1 MKLNDYFE
9 SCSIALKEPS
19 KEKLGPLIDLYS
31 SQVDVGSY
39 DVIIMG
45 VPDGRLSF
53 GNENC
58 SLAPNEIRKEL
69 YDLYAGDWALSILDL
84 GNLKI
89 GATIEDTYH
98 AIEDVSHFF
107 SQKNIPL
114 LILGGGHDLITPLFE
129 AYSKFGKPLSFASA
143 DAYLDLQSQ
152 DSYHSRS
159 FLTKLLSSPDSLLSK
174 YTLFAYQTY
183 LCSPSEVSLLKK
195 MDFNL
200 IRLGAFTEN
209 YSEIEP
215 YVRDLD
221 HLSVDLCVMR
231 TSEAPASRYTSPNGI
246 NAEALCTLLRYTG
259 MSLGVK
265 SVLFSELNP
274 TLDQKNQSAKVYA
287 QSIWYFLEG
296 LHLRFDD
303 FPDINSDNFKKFH
316 VNSAFSDLIF
326 YKSNLTGRW
335 WVELLSLPNDS
346 EISLLPCSVNDYN
359 KALEGQITTRLLTY
373 FKF

>member
-1 MKLNDYFE
+1 MKLNECFE
-9 SCSIALKEPS
+9 SCSIVLDEPS
-19 KEKLGPLIDLYS
+19 KEKLGTLIDLYS
-31 SQVDVGSY
+31 SQVDVDSY

-45 VPDGRLSF
+45 VPDGRLSY

-69 YDLYAGDWALSILDL
+69 YDLYTGDWTLKILDL

-98 AIEDVSHFF
+98 AVEDVSLFF

-114 LILGGGHDLITPLFE
+114 LILGGGHDLITPIFKG
-129 AYSKFGKPLSFASA
+129 YSKLGKPLSFASA
-143 DAYLDLQSQ
+143 DAYLDLKSQ

-159 FLTKLLSSPDSLLSK
+159 FLTKLLYSPASLLSK
-174 YTLFAYQTY
+174 YTLFAYQSY
-183 LCSPSEVSLLKK
+183 LCSPSEIGLLKK

-209 YSEIEP
+209 YSEMEP
-215 YVRDLD
+215 YVRELD
-221 HLSVDLCVMR
+221 HLSIDLCVMR
-231 TSEAPASRYTSPNGI
+231 TSEAPASSYTSPNGI
-246 NAEALCTLLRYTG
+246 SAEALCTLLRYTG
-259 MSLGVK
+259 MSHDVK

-274 TLDQKNQSAKVYA
+274 MLDQKNQSAKVYA

-303 FPDINSDNFKKFH
+303 FPDVNSDNFKKFH

-326 YKSNLTGRW
+326 YKSNLSGRW
-335 WVELLSLPNDS
+335 WVELLSLPDAPQ
-346 EISLLPCSVNDYN
+346 ISLLPCSVNDYN
-359 KALEGQITTRLLTY
+359 KALEGEITTRLLTY